1 MGAATLEPGA
11 AHRRGFLLVS
21 ASALAWSAGGLFTR
35 LVTLDNWTM
44 AAWRGL
50 FGAAGVAV
58 VMLFLRERDV
68 WGSLARMGWRGW
80 LFVAQSALGMTFYL
94 AALRHTTVASVA
106 VIYATTPLLAATLSW
121 VFFRERPAR
130 SALAGTGLALLGVA
144 IMMGFSV
151 QGAVTGDLLAFGMTF
166 SMAMATVVARN
177 VQEIP
182 ILATSALS
190 SLMCG
195 LLCWPLGTPLAV
207 DAGDLGILALF
218 GIVNFAV
225 GLPLFT
231 FGARLLP
238 AIETALIGALDAP
251 LAPLWVWLVCRETP
265 GPATLWGGALVFFAV
280 GMHLV
285 ATKLA
290 RVPTRVSTRNPR

>member
-1 MGAATLEPGA
+1 
-11 AHRRGFLLVS
+11 
-21 ASALAWSAGGLFTR
+21 LAWSAGGLFSR
-35 LVTLDNWTM
+35 LVTLDSWTM

-50 FGAAGVAV
+50 FGAAGIVI
-58 VMLFLRERDV
+58 VMLVLRERDV
-68 WGSLARMGWRGW
+68 WGSLTRMGWRGW
-80 LFVAQSALGMTFYL
+80 LFVVQSALGMSLYL

-121 VFFRERPAR
+121 FFFRERPAR
-130 SALAGTGLALLGVA
+130 SALGGTGLALLGVA
-144 IMMGFSV
+144 IMMGFSGNGGV
-151 QGAVTGDLLAFGMTF
+151 EGDLLAFGMTF

-177 VQEIP
+177 FQEIP

-190 SLMCG
+190 SLLCG

-207 DAGDLGILALF
+207 GPHDLGILAAF
-218 GIVNFAV
+218 GIVNFAI

-251 LAPLWVWLVCRETP
+251 LAPLWVWLVFDETP
-265 GPATLWGGALVFFAV
+265 SAATLWGGSLVFFAV
-280 GMHLV
+280 AMHLV
-285 ATKLA
+285 AA
-290 RVPTRVSTRNPR
+290 RVAAR